1 MDDGPSAL
9 CLHSHPHLVP
19 VIHMVDHAL
28 LLQSSFAAIGGGSCP
43 LVESDGR
50 ISAETT
56 LLPFLK
62 AELREQ
68 IVELLGAP
76 T

>member
-1 MDDGPSAL
+1 MMAPRHYACTPPSD
-9 CLHSHPHLVP
+9 
-19 VIHMVDHAL
+19 IHMVDHAL
-28 LLQSSFAAIGGGSCP
+28 LLESSFAAIGGGSCP
-43 LVESDGR
+43 LVEWDVR

-56 LLPFLK
+56 LLTFLK

-68 IVELLGAP
+68 IAELLGAP